1 MFNKIRFA
9 KPLRGYK
16 VWEVDGMYHISFP
29 QRTRYFLFW
38 EYSNS
43 ILRSVPKIDGVIDSL
58 SDLEEVLK
66 NFEKEVSAGIPTA
79 KIEAFDEF
87 LLKILRTEL

>member
-1 MFNKIRFA
+1 MFNKIRFP
-9 KPLRGYK
+9 KLLRGYK
-16 VWEVDGMYHISFP
+16 VWEVDGMYNISFP
-29 QRTRYFLFW
+29 QRTKYFLSW
-38 EYSNS
+38 EYSDA
-43 ILRSVPKIDGVIDSL
+43 ILISVPKIDGVIDSL

-87 LLKILRTEL
+87 LLNMLRTEL

>member
-1 MFNKIRFA
+1 MFYKIRFG

-16 VWEVDGMYHISFP
+16 VLEGDGMYYISFP

-38 EYSNS
+38 KYTIS
-43 ILRSVPKIDGVIDSL
+43 ILRPVPKIEGVVESL